1 MKKDNSSN
9 VWIGELDLKRDPEFM
24 EQASNEFKDTP
35 LFEMLGEEG
44 VLNQQKS
51 GRRDFLKFLG
61 FGVGAAVVAAGC
73 EIPIKKAIPYV
84 IKPEEIVPGVANY
97 YASSFVRSGDYC
109 SILIKTRDGRP
120 IKIEGN
126 ESSEVTYGGTSARVQ
141 AEVLNLYNINRN
153 KTPLK
158 KQGDSLKDVTWKELD
173 EAVIKGLKGGGNIR
187 VIAYSNMS
195 PTTKKLH
202 SEFAAA
208 FPDVKFV
215 YYDPVSYAAVLR
227 ANETTLGQR
236 ALPEYKFEEADIV
249 VSFNADFLG
258 TWGSPIEHAHR
269 FMKNRKL
276 DDVESAK
283 MSRLVQF
290 ESNMSLTGSNAD
302 NRVLVK
308 PSEQG
313 AAVVALYNEIA
324 GIKGGNKIA
333 ALPLN
338 DKAKKSVKKL
348 AKDLVRAEGRSIV
361 LSGNNHIGEQILINA
376 INQLLSNFNKTIDFT
391 HANLTRQGDEAGLAN
406 IIKEMESGQVGSVIF
421 LDTNPLYDYSGREK
435 LEKALKKVKMKPS
448 TVYSI
453 DETSL
458 ICDWIAPNHHMME
471 SWGDVQ
477 PKKGHYSLIQPVIS
491 PLFDTRQ
498 AETSLLFWA
507 GKVQGNKEEAYFNY
521 LKSNWTSMIPGSF
534 SPGQPF
540 ENRWNQLLK
549 EGVVSTSVPPI
560 KVAFK
565 GNVQDAAKSIPK
577 PGTAPI
583 EISFNE
589 TVNIGNGQYAENPW
603 LHEMPNPIDRTV
615 WGNHLSIPV
624 SFDGTNRYESL
635 NNLKDGDLVTVELG
649 GKKLEVPVVR
659 AFGQMQGTVS
669 LALGY
674 GRSKAGMVGTGI
686 GVDANALLSTKDDL
700 TVYFGENVSV
710 SEKTGKD
717 KDFACVQYHHTMGL
731 KAADAETGEQINAD
745 ERELVDDF
753 WKNFTSG
760 FQGALTE
767 RSIIFQS
774 NLKELPKKAEY
785 LKNKRDKFKK
795 LNDAQ
800 IYNGYDEKYALGH
813 HWAMHIDLNACTG
826 CGACTIACMAENNI
840 PVVGKHE
847 ISRHHEMAWLR
858 IDRYFYGDFENP
870 NVVYQPMLCQHCD
883 NAPCENVCPVN
894 ATNHSHEGLNQ
905 MAYNR
910 CIGTRYCANNCPYK
924 VRRFNWLDYTTADI
938 MKGNEPALHLG
949 NKEYN
954 DESSVFG
961 SDNLT
966 RMVLNPDVTVR
977 SRGVI
982 EKCSFCVQRLQEGKL
997 NAKREERRLEDRD
1010 VRTACQMAC
1019 STNAISFGD
1028 RNDDNSVVTKKMTSP
1043 LSYFVLEEVNVRS
1056 SISYSMKVNNR
1067 DLELDA

>member
-1 MKKDNSSN
+1 MKKDNSNN

-24 EQASNEFKDTP
+24 ENASNEFKDTP

-44 VLNQQKS
+44 VLSNQKS
-51 GRRDFLKFLG
+51 NRRDFLKFLG

-73 EIPIKKAIPYV
+73 EIPVKKAIPYV
-84 IKPEEIVPGVANY
+84 IRPEEIVPGLATY

-109 SILIKTRDGRP
+109 SILVKTRDGRP

-126 ESSEVTYGGTSARVQ
+126 DSSEVTFGGTSARAQ
-141 AEVLNLYNINRN
+141 AEVLNLYNTNRN
-153 KTPLK
+153 KSPLK
-158 KQGDSLKDVTWKELD
+158 KDGDAFKPISWKELD
-173 EAVIKGLKGGGNIR
+173 EEVIKGLKSGGGIR
-187 VIAYSNMS
+187 LVSHTNMS
-195 PTTKKLH
+195 PSSRKLH
-202 SEFAAA
+202 SEFAASFTDA
-208 FPDVKFV
+208 RFV
-215 YYDPVSYAAVLR
+215 YYDPISYAAALR
-227 ANETTLGQR
+227 ANELTLGQR
-236 ALPEYKFEEADIV
+236 ALPEYKFEEADMI

-258 TWGSPIEHAHR
+258 TWGSPIENAHR

-276 DDVESAK
+276 DDPKTAK
-283 MSRLVQF
+283 MSRLIQF
-290 ESNMSLTGSNAD
+290 ESHMSLTGSNAD

-308 PSEQG
+308 PSEQS
-313 AAVVALYNEIA
+313 AAAVALYNKVASLKGA
-324 GIKGGNKIA
+324 GKIQ

-338 DKAKKSVKKL
+338 EKAKKAIDKL
-348 AKDLVRAEGRSIV
+348 GADLVKTEGRSIV
-361 LSGNNHIGEQILINA
+361 LSGNNFVGEQIIVNA
-376 INQLLSNFNKTIDFT
+376 INQLLGNFNKTIDFT
-391 HANLTRQGDEAGLAN
+391 HANLTRQGDESGLVALV
-406 IIKEMESGQVGSVIF
+406 KEMEAGKVSTIVF
-421 LDTNPLYDYSGREK
+421 LDCNPVYDYAGRETFS
-435 LEKALKKVKMKPS
+435 EALKKVKSRVS
-448 TVYSI
+448 TAYSI
-453 DETSL
+453 DETAMF
-458 ICDWIAPNHHMME
+458 CDLVAPNHHMME

-477 PKKGHYSLIQPVIS
+477 PKRGHYSLIQPVIS

-507 GKVQGNKEEAYFNY
+507 GKAQGTKEEVYFNY
-521 LKSNWTSMIPGSF
+521 LKTNWTNMIPGDF
-534 SPGQPF
+534 LPGQTF
-540 ENRWNQLLK
+540 DNRWNQLLK
-549 EGVVSTSVPPI
+549 EGVVKASVPQI
-560 KVAFK
+560 SVTFK
-565 GNVQDAAKSIPK
+565 GNVNEAASTLPK
-577 PGTAPI
+577 TGKTAI
-583 EISFNE
+583 EISLYE

-603 LHEMPNPIDRTV
+603 LQEMPNPVDRTV
-615 WGNHLSIPV
+615 WGNHLAIPI
-624 SFDGTNRYESL
+624 SFDGVNRYESL
-635 NNLKDGDLVTVELG
+635 NDLKDGDIVTVEMNG
-649 GKKLEVPVVR
+649 QKLEVPVVR
-659 AFGQMQGTVS
+659 AFGQMEGTVA

-686 GVDANALLSTKDDL
+686 GVDANSLLSFKDDL
-700 TVYFGENVSV
+700 TIYFGEQVSV
-710 SEKTGKD
+710 SEKIAKD
-717 KDFACVQYHHTMGL
+717 KDFASVQYHHTMGL
-731 KAADAETGEQINAD
+731 KAADGTTGEQINAD

-767 RSIIFQS
+767 RSIIYQS
-774 NLKELPKKAEY
+774 NLKELDDKTKKLIE
-785 LKNKRDKFKK
+785 KRAKFKK

-800 IYNGYDEKYALGH
+800 IYNGYDENYALGH

-847 ISRHHEMAWLR
+847 VHRHHEMAWLR

-894 ATNHSHEGLNQ
+894 ATNHSQEGLNQ

-954 DESSVFG
+954 DESLVFG

-997 NAKREERRLEDRD
+997 NAKREERKLVDRD

-1019 STNAISFGD
+1019 ATNAISFGD
-1028 RNDDNSVVTKKMTSP
+1028 RNDEESVVTKKMNSP
-1043 LSYFVLEEVNVRS
+1043 LSYYVLEEVNVRS

-1067 DLELDA
+1067 DTELNA